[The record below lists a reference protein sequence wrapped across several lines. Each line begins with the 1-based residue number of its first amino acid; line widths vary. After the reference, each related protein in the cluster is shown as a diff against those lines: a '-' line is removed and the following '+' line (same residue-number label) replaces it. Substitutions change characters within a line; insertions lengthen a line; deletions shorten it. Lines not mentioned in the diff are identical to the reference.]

1 MSRPALPPKSM
12 LIYFG
17 VCTLAMVW
25 PGALIANR
33 IEPMV
38 LGLPF
43 FIFWYVLWIFILVVG
58 LVIAYR
64 LEVSEELTMSD
75 SAIITG
81 LTLGYLLVVLCVGL
95 RARVNQ
101 SSSLETTSR
110 ADGIWGCW
118 SCFSFWVPRF
128 FPRLPFSA
136 RLDGLIAKAY
146 PCSISSPT

>member
-1 MSRPALPPKSM
+1 M

-64 LEVSEELTMSD
+64 LEASEEAHD
-75 SAIITG
+75 
-81 LTLGYLLVVLCVGL
+81 
-95 RARVNQ
+95 
-101 SSSLETTSR
+101 E
-110 ADGIWGCW
+110 
-118 SCFSFWVPRF
+118 
-128 FPRLPFSA
+128 
-136 RLDGLIAKAY
+136 
-146 PCSISSPT
+146 